1 MGKFAECSFH
11 ALRCITD
18 IMRRNGLHDWIR
30 GFSLALGFDPVE
42 LSEQRRGYLLDAPC
56 LMGSEVLPPSTRI
69 GLAVEFA
76 PSFLL
81 LGNVLPGVLFHH
93 SRQLFLVRRYPQGR
107 VEAFHSP
114 KGVRPQVLVA
124 DHYLRTFVSFV
135 GYLGCPD

>member
-1 MGKFAECSFH
+1 MQDLGYKPPRNYLPRTPVINRHFAEE
-11 ALRCITD
+11 RPPRPD
-18 IMRRNGLHDWIR
+18 R

-56 LMGSEVLPPSTRI
+56 LMGSKVLPPSAGL

-93 SRQLFLVRRYPQGR
+93 SRQLLLVRRNLQG
-107 VEAFHSP
+107 
-114 KGVRPQVLVA
+114 
-124 DHYLRTFVSFV
+124 
-135 GYLGCPD
+135 